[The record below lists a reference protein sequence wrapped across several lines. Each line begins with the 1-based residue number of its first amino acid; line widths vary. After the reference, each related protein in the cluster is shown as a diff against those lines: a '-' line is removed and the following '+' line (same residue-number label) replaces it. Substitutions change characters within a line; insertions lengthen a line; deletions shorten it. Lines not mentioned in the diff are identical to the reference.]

1 MPSILQPFAA
11 RIPGSAADE
20 IFLKSHKLADQ
31 ANLEFLNMSRDLDR
45 SKKGH
50 NHKLSVT
57 MGGEETNP
65 EKRRNSREIRRSL
78 DISRGHN
85 IGSRL
90 RSLSHSHRRV
100 KMDVSPSAVEP
111 PKPRPAIQVPAVRY
125 LLVSPLT
132 PPTSTFVA
140 PGLARGLWS
149 RSVDENVTIKRHET
163 LAVFGDQ
170 DMFASAKK
178 MRDWAERMEKEN
190 PSGFFGVEIQ
200 GAGHFW
206 VEQDAE
212 KRLRDE
218 LQDWEKRVRV

>member
-149 RSVDENVTIKRHET
+149 RSVDEDVTIKRHET

-178 MRDWAERMEKEN
+178 MRDWGERMEKEN